1 MSILVSPPHNFY
13 GLVLP
18 SLSPLLSAYPITTK
32 GWTPPI
38 VRLHGDRR
46 LSTLPPPILSSS
58 TYRNDVIVRKSVSL
72 IKRYALQES
81 IVVFLELCSFL
92 AGQIFVR
99 SERSSEFRYI
109 EHTVIVRF
117 SAYRPYFRHESTTL
131 PLLFSL
137 FGERKG
143 RSQPFHPWLFP
154 LVSFALTRLSSC
166 TGPRIYAGFR
176 LEKIT
181 QIFLGQQSCCCVV
194 GMDRPN
200 ALAIHAGLQ
209 SMKRISKTFPCVR
222 GPNWLNKR
230 AHISNLRASRVE
242 GWKNVA
248 DVVDESNQLANGIAL
263 LCAFSFLTGQYVP
276 SWKKETD

>member
-1 MSILVSPPHNFY
+1 MSILVNPPHNFY

-81 IVVFLELCSFL
+81 IVVSLELCSFL
-92 AGQIFVR
+92 ASQ
-99 SERSSEFRYI
+99 RSSEFRYI
-109 EHTVIVRF
+109 EYSVIIRF
-117 SAYRPYFRHESTTL
+117 SACRPYFRHENTTL
-131 PLLFSL
+131 PLLFSF

-143 RSQPFHPWLFP
+143 RSQSFHPWLFP
-154 LVSFALTRLSSC
+154 LASFALTRLSSR
-166 TGPRIYAGFR
+166 TGRRIYAGFR

-181 QIFLGQQSCCCVV
+181 QIFLG
-194 GMDRPN
+194 
-200 ALAIHAGLQ
+200 
-209 SMKRISKTFPCVR
+209 
-222 GPNWLNKR
+222 
-230 AHISNLRASRVE
+230 
-242 GWKNVA
+242 
-248 DVVDESNQLANGIAL
+248 
-263 LCAFSFLTGQYVP
+263 
-276 SWKKETD
+276 